1 MLEVSGGDTPKEA
14 NLASDT
20 EVEELNGHMEALSP
34 QVPAPRFS
42 EGTYITEDDK
52 KLASQLVA
60 AFMKRQEYRGSDVR
74 LDVGTIYRPD
84 SFPRATVNPH
94 RWEWHEAHAYRFLEE
109 AHINCLELRAL
120 INTIEWRCR
129 RSAFGDV
136 RFLHLSD
143 SQVVLAV
150 AVKGRSS
157 SRQLN
162 RLLKKLGALQ
172 VVAGAFPIYAWV
184 ETHLNP
190 ADKPSRKYAPKKKW
204 NIARKDPARTKAG
217 EKNNREIVR
226 ASDSRKYQD
235 KVWRK
240 LCQIFEVSQIITKF

>member
-1 MLEVSGGDTPKEA
+1 M
-14 NLASDT
+14 N
-20 EVEELNGHMEALSP
+20 NHMEAMSIP
-34 QVPAPRFS
+34 SGIPRVS
-42 EGTYITEDDK
+42 EGKNITEEDK
-52 KLASQLVA
+52 KLATQLVA
-60 AFMKRQEYRGSDVR
+60 AFIKRQEYRGSDVR

-94 RWEWHEAHAYRFLEE
+94 RWEWHEAHAYRFHQEE
-109 AHINCLELRAL
+109 HINCLELRAL

-150 AVKGRSS
+150 CVKGRSS

-162 RLLKKLGALQ
+162 RLLKRLGALQ
-172 VVAGAFPIYAWV
+172 VAAGAFPIYAWV

-190 ADKPSRKYAPKKKW
+190 ADKPSRRYAPKKK
-204 NIARKDPARTKAG
+204 
-217 EKNNREIVR
+217 
-226 ASDSRKYQD
+226 
-235 KVWRK
+235 
-240 LCQIFEVSQIITKF
+240 